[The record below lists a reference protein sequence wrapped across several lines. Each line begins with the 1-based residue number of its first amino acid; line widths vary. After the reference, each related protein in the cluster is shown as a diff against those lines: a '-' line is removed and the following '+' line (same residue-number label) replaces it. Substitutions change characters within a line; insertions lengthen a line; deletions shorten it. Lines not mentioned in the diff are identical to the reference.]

1 MDYNSE
7 MSVQQKKNVPATNM
21 DISVILF
28 TLRGRREKEEGEYE
42 TNNIQQCCG
51 IMYSQN
57 EVLILD
63 NFKNRQQ

>member
-7 MSVQQKKNVPATNM
+7 MSVQQKENVPATNM
-21 DISVILF
+21 DISVLLF
-28 TLRGRREKEEGEYE
+28 TLTGWGEKKEEGEYE
-42 TNNIQQCCG
+42 TNNIQQCG